1 MRPSL
6 QVSDKRV
13 IRASSI
19 IDSQKYLESRRSV
32 YYPLKRLLKKHR
44 MLMIGPHAT
53 VTFENYDLMWLQAQE
68 MIFVENSEVE
78 EELAA
83 YNPLV
88 PNGNNLIV
96 TLMFEIENPVR
107 REQIL
112 RSLGHVE
119 DTLSLELD
127 GKLKVLATSVD
138 GHDIERTNSDGKTS
152 AVHFLKF
159 DLDAQAKAILLE
171 MANQNR
177 AGASLAFSHENYP
190 HSTKL
195 PIQTI
200 KELATDLL

>member
-1 MRPSL
+1 
-6 QVSDKRV
+6 
-13 IRASSI
+13 
-19 IDSQKYLESRRSV
+19 
-32 YYPLKRLLKKHR
+32 
-44 MLMIGPHAT
+44 MIGPHAT